1 MLKHSLKHSLIA
13 LSVTAILAGCSL
25 DGDNGKNGAQGPQGV
40 AGEQGPAG
48 SNGDNGLNGQSGTN
62 GQNGANGQNGVDGQD
77 ANRLLDIQLVG
88 RAVLNA
94 QSPEGAAEI
103 VAYQASKKWIYAINS
118 SGDQAV
124 VEVLPATSFDSAVL
138 AKNNENVTTNT
149 NLSSALTLKLNDHTP
164 GDANSIA
171 IDNNNQMLA
180 VAMAAKTTGEAGHIA
195 FYDISGDTPVFI
207 KNVLVGALPDMVT
220 FNHDGTKAV
229 VANEGEPAGDY
240 SVDPEGTISVINI
253 TNGAVADTATHIDF
267 KAFNDKQAELE
278 AQGIVFANPTGRTI
292 NGNLINTTVAMDLE
306 PEYVSIS
313 KDNRYAYVSIQE
325 NNAIAVVDL
334 TDNSVKLMGLGFKD
348 WSNLTMD
355 ASDKDGKINFKSY
368 PGLYGMYQP
377 DTISNFSW
385 KGANFIVSANEGDG
399 REYFFDT
406 TSEADCTAKGGLD
419 YDKDDG
425 CLAYIDESRAKDLT
439 LADNFAYLNNDNDD
453 IGRLKVTTVKGDNNN
468 DGQYEQL
475 YTYGAR
481 SFTIWDSN
489 GMVVFDSG
497 DQIERIT
504 ASIHGSAFNNDEDT
518 NEGDTRSDAK
528 GPEPEALA
536 LGYIGER
543 LFAFV
548 GLERMGSV
556 MVYDITNPYDVKFA
570 DYFYN
575 RGTVEGADI
584 SGDLAPE
591 GMAFVPAEQSATGK
605 PLLIVGNEIS
615 GSVAVWQIAL
625 KD

>member
-1 MLKHSLKHSLIA
+1 MLKRSLLAISLLCA
-13 LSVTAILAGCSL
+13 LTGCSL
-25 DGDNGKNGAQGPQGV
+25 DGDDGVTGPQG
-40 AGEQGPAG
+40 EQGAAG
-48 SNGDNGLNGQSGTN
+48 VD
-62 GQNGANGQNGVDGQD
+62 GQNGVDGGDGANGENGQD
-77 ANRLLDIQLVG
+77 ANRLLDINLVG

-118 SGDQAV
+118 SGDVAV
-124 VEVLPATSFDSAVL
+124 VNILTAQSFDSAAMV
-138 AKNNENVTTNT
+138 KNNEGIVTAT
-149 NLSSALTLKLNDHTP
+149 NLTSAITITLNDHTT

-171 IDNNNQMLA
+171 IDENNQILA
-180 VAMAAKTTGEAGHIA
+180 VAMASKTVGEAGYIA
-195 FYDISGDTPVFI
+195 FYNIAGDAPVFI
-207 KNVLVGALPDMVT
+207 KNVMVGALPDMVT
-220 FNHDGTKAV
+220 FTHDGSKVV

-240 SVDPEGTISVINI
+240 SVDPLGSISIISVN
-253 TNGAVADTATHIDF
+253 NGAIADAATMLDFTAY
-267 KAFNDKQAELE
+267 NDKQTELE
-278 AQGIVFANPTGRTI
+278 AQGFVFANPTGRTI
-292 NGNLINTTVAMDLE
+292 NGKVINTTVAMDLE

-325 NNAIAVVDL
+325 NNGLAVVDL
-334 TDNSVKLMGLGFKD
+334 TDNSLKLMGLGFKD

-355 ASDKDGKINFKSY
+355 ASDKDGKVNFKKY
-368 PGLYGMYQP
+368 PGLFGMYQP
-377 DTISNFSW
+377 DTISSFSY

-399 REYFFDT
+399 REYFFDAANA
-406 TSEADCTAKGGLD
+406 EDCTAKGGLD
-419 YDKDDG
+419 FDDKDG

-439 LADNFAYLNNDNDD
+439 LAANFSYLNNDNDD
-453 IGRLKVTTVKGDNNN
+453 IGRLKVTTVKGDADN

-489 GMVVFDSG
+489 GLVVFDSG

-536 LGYIGER
+536 LGKVGER

-548 GLERMGSV
+548 GLERMSGI
-556 MVYDITNPYDVKFA
+556 MVYDITNPFDVKYT

-575 RGTVEGADI
+575 RGTTEGADI
-584 SGDLAPE
+584 TGDLAPE

-605 PLLIVGNEIS
+605 ALLIVGNEIS
-615 GSVAVWQIAL
+615 GSIAVWEIAL
-625 KD
+625 K